1 MESVETDADGKAVFE
16 CDLPFGKYW
25 VKELTAPDGYYRND
39 ETQYFT
45 FQYEGDDTECVE
57 IHLEIS
63 DKKMPEPTNPGH
75 HGSPSNAVPLSAPQT
90 SDKAALEL
98 AALGAAGALAG
109 LAAVKRKN
117 KKKQKEEE

>member
-1 MESVETDADGKAVFE
+1 MCIRDS
-16 CDLPFGKYW
+16 
-25 VKELTAPDGYYRND
+25 
-39 ETQYFT
+39 
-45 FQYEGDDTECVE
+45 
-57 IHLEIS
+57 
-63 DKKMPEPTNPGH
+63 
-75 HGSPSNAVPLSAPQT
+75 HGSSSNAVPLSAPQT